1 MNITALAQYQN
12 DFFEIVLNKVHD
24 LFFTIWYGVDAI
36 NTQKLA
42 YASGG
47 HPPAMLFSG
56 PPSKPTQLDQ
66 LQTSNFI
73 MGGQPDIDYQSKVQ
87 DISRSARLYVFS
99 DGVYDIT
106 KPDGSIWGLSEFLA
120 FSTQSFHID
129 RPNLVQHRNPCPQGK
144 VSVRWRCNRNGSFV
158 TLKASCPHN

>member
-24 LFFTIWYGVDAI
+24 LFFTIWYGVYAI

-73 MGGQPDIDYQSKVQ
+73 MGGNR
-87 DISRSARLYVFS
+87 ISITNRRSRISAGPRVFMSSRMGFMISPSRTARS
-99 DGVYDIT
+99 GD
-106 KPDGSIWGLSEFLA
+106 
-120 FSTQSFHID
+120 
-129 RPNLVQHRNPCPQGK
+129 
-144 VSVRWRCNRNGSFV
+144 
-158 TLKASCPHN
+158 